1 MRVGRILVLLFVS
14 FLPHV
19 GQSQTYHV
27 SLDTLSTLDDGDL
40 HVEAFSPK
48 PAKPVKLPPT
58 DMVGER
64 FLKAFY
70 SWDVSEDPDVVIM
83 VRAKPGGDL
92 LYIDKNANNDLTD
105 DGPPLFFPVN
115 QDTLTFDLVS
125 RTDPHQRAKLLLSR
139 GLHYSKSFQN
149 LSDSTKAG
157 YVDKQGNL
165 NPRFVRMLSM
175 GSSIPLDFTGTRGTF
190 YFDDRVS
197 LRRGWL
203 TVRGVRHAIGLF
215 DFTNNGLYN
224 DKKDV
229 ILADGHGNG
238 TLKYLDYAN
247 VFKLD
252 EVFSID
258 TVNFRIRA
266 LDPYGTW
273 VELEET
279 SAPPTHLFADYL
291 DSLSLVSAG
300 KFRVKPEI
308 WDFVA
313 TAIDSSAIALKS
325 YRGKYLLLNFW
336 GEWCGPCLKEIPALR
351 HAAARYA
358 DSTVQFLSF
367 VKVMDFAKA
376 RRVIADSAMSWP
388 QALLDK
394 KASDMFPVRAFPTN
408 ILILSNGQEC
418 ILTQTLSDAF
428 FDRFVH

>member
-1 MRVGRILVLLFVS
+1 MRVGPILVLLFVS
-14 FLPHV
+14 SLPYI
-19 GQSQTYHV
+19 GQGQTCRV

-40 HVEAFSPK
+40 HVETFSPN

-58 DMVGER
+58 DLVDER
-64 FLKAFY
+64 FVKVFY

-83 VRAKPGGDL
+83 VRSKPGGEL

-105 DGPPLFFPVN
+105 DGPPVFFPVN
-115 QDTLTFDLVS
+115 QDTLTFSLVS
-125 RTDPHQRAKLLLSR
+125 RTDPHQRVKLLFSR
-139 GLHYSKSFQN
+139 ALQYSKSFQA
-149 LSDSTKAG
+149 LSDSTKAD

-165 NPRFVRMLSM
+165 NPRFVRLLSM
-175 GSSIPLDFTGTRGTF
+175 GTPKPADFTGARGSF
-190 YFDDRVS
+190 YFDARVS

-203 TVRGVRHAIGLF
+203 LVRGVPHAIGLF
-215 DFTNNGLYN
+215 DFTNNGLYS

-229 ILADGHGNG
+229 LLIDGRGSG
-238 TLKYLDYAN
+238 VLKYLDTPN

-258 TVNFRIRA
+258 TVKYRIRT

-279 SAPPTHLFADYL
+279 STPPTHLFADYL
-291 DSLSLVSAG
+291 DSLSLASAS
-300 KFRVKPEI
+300 KFRVKPQI

-313 TAIDSSAIALKS
+313 TTVDSTAISLKS
-325 YRGKYLLLNFW
+325 FRGKYLLLNFW

-351 HAAARYA
+351 RATARYA

-367 VKVMDFAKA
+367 VKVVDFAKA
-376 RRVIADSAMSWP
+376 KRVIADSAMSWP

-408 ILILSNGQEC
+408 ILLLPNGQEC

-428 FDRFVH
+428 FDKFVH